1 MDRTFVAPLR
11 FGGGSGKVGC
21 AGSVRLL
28 VPRRL
33 LNGRRIDE
41 CRVEQTMQA
50 VVSVELVEK
59 NRGTLLVVWVRKS
72 RMGFLIGGGI
82 LD

>member
-1 MDRTFVAPLR
+1 MAPLR
-11 FGGGSGKVGC
+11 FGGGNGKVGC

-33 LNGRRIDE
+33 PNGRRLDG

-50 VVSVELVEK
+50 IVSVELVEK
-59 NRGTLLVVWVRKS
+59 NRGTLLVCWARKP
-72 RMGFLIGGGI
+72 RIAFLIGRGI